1 MKIVTQ
7 SVHFDADQK
16 LLLYIEQ
23 KISALEHYFQR
34 IIKADVILKLENTGK
49 IKGKTV
55 EVKLQVPGEVIYI
68 SDNKLKFEA
77 ALDSVV
83 EKLKRKIIKYKQQ
96 LRSR

>member
-1 MKIVTQ
+1 MKIITQ

-16 LLLYIEQ
+16 LLQYIEQ
-23 KISALEHYFQR
+23 KISTLEHYFQR
-34 IIKADVILKLENTGK
+34 IIQADVILKLENTGR

-77 ALDSVV
+77 ALDSVI
-83 EKLKRKIIKYKQQ
+83 EKLKRKIKRYKQQ

>member
-1 MKIVTQ
+1 MKIITQ

-16 LLLYIEQ
+16 LLRHIEE
-23 KISALEHYFQR
+23 KLSSLENYFQR
-34 IIKADVILKLENTGK
+34 IIQANVILKLENTGR

-68 SDNKLKFEA
+68 SDKKLKFEA
-77 ALDSVV
+77 ALDSVI
-83 EKLKRKIIKYKQQ
+83 EKLKRKIKKYKQQ